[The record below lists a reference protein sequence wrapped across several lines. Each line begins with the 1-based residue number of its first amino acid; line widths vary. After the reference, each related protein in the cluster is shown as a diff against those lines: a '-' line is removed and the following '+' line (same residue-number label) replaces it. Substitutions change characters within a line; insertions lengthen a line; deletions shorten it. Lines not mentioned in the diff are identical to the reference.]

1 MPTLTVIAEQVLAP
15 VPGGTGRYA
24 RQILQA
30 LQQAAPRG
38 WQVRSAT
45 AWHRDPA
52 AAAVAGV
59 DGPHRLPV
67 GSRVLAQA
75 WLAGLPPWPVGDR
88 VHATTPL
95 APGPR
100 SPLLRRRPIVVT
112 VHDTVPWTHP
122 DTLTPRGVS
131 WHRTMI
137 DRAARQADHLV
148 VPTRAVADELAVLFP
163 HAAPRIVVVGH
174 GVTALPVPPDAA
186 DRAAALGLPERY
198 VLSLATV
205 EPRKGLDLLIPAMVG
220 VPADLVVVG
229 QAGWGDLDLRRWADA
244 AGLDRSRLHLLGR
257 IPDGDLAVVMAR
269 AAVLAVPSR
278 AEGFGLP
285 VLEGMAAGV
294 PVVHSDAPA
303 LIEVGGGATLDFTRE
318 DVDGLAGQL
327 GSVLTDPALA
337 ADLAAR
343 GRLRAADY
351 SWERAAEQLWALH
364 TG

>member
-1 MPTLTVIAEQVLAP
+1 MPTLTVIAEQILAP

-30 LQQAAPRG
+30 LAEHAPRG
-38 WQVRSAT
+38 WDVRSAT
-45 AWHRDPA
+45 AWHRDLS
-52 AAAVAGV
+52 AAAVPGV
-59 DGPHRLPV
+59 DGPHRLPA
-67 GSRVLAQA
+67 GSRVLSQL
-75 WLAGLPPWPVGDR
+75 WMQGLPPWPAGDR

-95 APGPR
+95 APR
-100 SPLLRRRPIVVT
+100 SRRPVVVT

-122 DTLTPRGVS
+122 DTLTPRGVA
-131 WHRTMI
+131 WHRAMI
-137 DRAARQADHLV
+137 GRAARAADRLV
-148 VPTRAVADELAVLFP
+148 VPTQAVADELAALFP
-163 HAAPRIVVVGH
+163 AAAGRIAVVGH
-174 GVTALPVPPDAA
+174 GVTALPTTPDAA
-186 DRAAALGLPERY
+186 GRAVALGLPPRY

-205 EPRKGLDLLIPAMVG
+205 EPRKGLDVLIAAMRD

-229 QAGWGDLDLRRWADA
+229 QAGWGDLDLQRWADT
-244 AGLDRSRLHLLGR
+244 AGLDRTRLHLLGR
-257 IPDGDLAVVMAR
+257 LPDADLGVVLDR

-303 LIEVGGGATLDFTRE
+303 LLEVGGGATVSFTRG
-318 DVDGLAGQL
+318 DVAALAERLTG
-327 GSVLTDPALA
+327 VLDDPALA

-351 SWERAAEQLWALH
+351 SWTRAAEQLWALH

>member
-1 MPTLTVIAEQVLAP
+1 MPTLTVIAEQILAP

-30 LQQAAPRG
+30 LHEAAPRG
-38 WQVRSAT
+38 WDVRSMV
-45 AWHRDPA
+45 AWHRETA
-52 AAAVAGV
+52 AAAVPGV

-75 WLAGLPPWPVGDR
+75 WLAGMPPWPCGDR

-100 SPLLRRRPIVVT
+100 SPLLRRRPMVVT

-122 DTLTPRGVS
+122 ETLTPRGVS
-131 WHRTMI
+131 WHRTMVG
-137 DRAARQADHLV
+137 RAARQADHLV
-148 VPTRAVADELAVLFP
+148 VPTRTVADELAVLFP
-163 HAAPRIVVVGH
+163 QTADRIVVVGH
-174 GVTALPVPPDAA
+174 GVTALPVGPDA
-186 DRAAALGLPERY
+186 DERAATLGLPERY

-205 EPRKGLDLLIPAMVG
+205 EPRKGLDLLILAMAD
-220 VPADLVVVG
+220 VPGDLVVVG
-229 QAGWGDLDLRRWADA
+229 QAGWGDLDLQRWADA
-244 AGLDRSRLHLLGR
+244 AGVERSRLHLLGR
-257 IPDGDLAVVMAR
+257 ISDADLAVALTR

-294 PVVHSDAPA
+294 PVVHSDTPA
-303 LIEVGGGATLDFTRE
+303 LVEVGGGATLDFTRE
-318 DVDGLAGQL
+318 DVNGLADRL
-327 GSVLTDPALA
+327 RAVLTDPVLA